1 MHLQHPSLEESL
13 RTELKSWLCCA
24 LADTLALPTES
35 LLHTVDRA
43 SVADVVAHSRQT
55 IDAVRVYVAE
65 CRDVT
70 RSQTL
75 TPSTL
80 AFADL
85 AEALCRFLDEE
96 VTSVQDRFVTF
107 AC

>member
-13 RTELKSWLCCA
+13 RTELRSWLCCA
-24 LADTLALPTES
+24 LADVLALPTES
-35 LLHTVDRA
+35 SLFTADRA
-43 SVADVVAHSRQT
+43 SLAKAVAHSRQT

-65 CRDVT
+65 CREVA
-70 RSQTL
+70 RSQAL

-85 AEALCRFLDEE
+85 AEAMCRLLDEE
-96 VTSVQDRFVTF
+96 VTNVEDHVVTF
-107 AC
+107 AY